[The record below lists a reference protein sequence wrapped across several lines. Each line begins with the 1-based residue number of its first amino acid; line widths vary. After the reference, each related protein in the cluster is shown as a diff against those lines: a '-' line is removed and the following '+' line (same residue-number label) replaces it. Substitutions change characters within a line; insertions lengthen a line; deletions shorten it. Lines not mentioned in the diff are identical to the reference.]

1 MDGHDLL
8 YGVPQSEI
16 ERIKAEGVKH
26 EKDLLKSQDRIILTV
41 AKNENYMDNPQVMD
55 LLSKGYTLEK
65 KLALACSFQLVFQK

>member
-26 EKDLLKSQDRIILTV
+26 EKDLLKSQDRIILSV
-41 AKNENYMDNPQVMD
+41 AKNENYMDNSQVID

-65 KLALACSFQLVFQK
+65 KLALAGSFQLVFQK